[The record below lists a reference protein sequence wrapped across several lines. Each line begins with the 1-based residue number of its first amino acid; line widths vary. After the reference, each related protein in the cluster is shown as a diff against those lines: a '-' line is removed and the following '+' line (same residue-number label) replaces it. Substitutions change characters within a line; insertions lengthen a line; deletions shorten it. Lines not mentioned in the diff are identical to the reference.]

1 LLLRQLPGIL
11 LAFCLLS
18 LSAADR
24 KLQPAIIKELVQI
37 SGPWEITLDFVE
49 IRDCNC
55 DAGFEI
61 VNTNKKLRRFT
72 LSEKTKILLLKNAG
86 EYREATITDLA
97 AARDGKDFGWRFDKD
112 CPFEFRFDAKNKTVV
127 EMRQVYLP

>member
-1 LLLRQLPGIL
+1 MVFPAG
-11 LAFCLLS
+11 
-18 LSAADR
+18 
-24 KLQPAIIKELVQI
+24 KKYQPAIIHELVQI
-37 SGPWEITLDFVE
+37 SGPWEISLDFVE

-61 VNTNKKLRRFT
+61 VNTNKKLRRFF

-86 EYREATITDLA
+86 EYREATVTDLA
-97 AARDGKDFGWRFDKD
+97 AGRDGKNFGWPFGADT
-112 CPFEFRFDAKNKTVV
+112 PFEFRFDAKNKTVV